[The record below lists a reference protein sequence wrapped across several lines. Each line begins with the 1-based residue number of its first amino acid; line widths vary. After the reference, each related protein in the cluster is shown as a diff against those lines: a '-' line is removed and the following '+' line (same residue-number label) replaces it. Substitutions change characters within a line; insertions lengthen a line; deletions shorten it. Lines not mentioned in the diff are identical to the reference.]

1 MSAGTLTLTNNSD
14 LVSGA
19 GTSFS
24 TELTAGDFVV
34 ATVGGVTYTL
44 PVKSVEGDTE
54 ITLISKYPG
63 PTQQGSAWNAVP
75 RATQNQV
82 TAALVV
88 QSTEALRGLNYD
100 KQNWQAVFSVDGHI
114 TVMLPDGSSF
124 SGPSWLSIANILN
137 TLDVE
142 YLEQLAA
149 QINQDAQQVETD
161 KNTVVETATQ
171 VSTDAQAAS
180 AAATGAQ
187 GSASN
192 AAESETNAEGYKELA
207 RKYALNPEDDPVTG
221 GEYSA
226 FHYSEKARQSAAEAA
241 SHNPAEA
248 LVKSLNLSDLADRA
262 AAWLNVRPLG
272 ATPLAGA
279 PVNDNDAA
287 TKQWVENLVA
297 GGVVGA
303 TMNGVQ
309 NYGVGEKTLW
319 DSRAFIPQWAVPS
332 DGQLLDR
339 SVWPEL
345 WAHAQMHSP
354 IDDAEWLSTPSK
366 RGMWSKGDGSTTFRA
381 PDLNGVQDGSIKGL
395 YGRGDGGGFYVPGH
409 VFENGAPDAIGR
421 INMRDLIDSSGGHF
435 LNVGSAAQPGM
446 CYPPYFGTYPGVIG
460 GFSAAPSATATT
472 SVTVQEFALSRANAA
487 YGRST
492 LEVRGNNFAGVW
504 IIRAS
509 GGFIAA
515 NTSWSVINEGNS
527 DNAGVWNNGG
537 VIRSTYKINGQE
549 VAACSMLLT
558 EAIDSQG
565 YRNARAQFSVSN
577 KQGNEYFFNFN
588 ENGIFQSSNG
598 KFVFA
603 NDVYSSG
610 AIYSNSSINAGVSGV
625 IRSRAAEANEIYMQ
639 AAPAGQTT
647 GLYINYL
654 GGNWYNGRWTLGGIR
669 SSSTLLQRVQLN
681 VSDGGGTNASYM
693 FSPNGVAQGAQ
704 WQNTS
709 DRRVKS
715 CIETIPNPLEVMRS
729 IRGYSWSYE
738 PYGTQGF
745 GFMADEAE
753 KHFPGAVKT
762 TEDFEVEM
770 PDGSKIGDVKSVD
783 TYGIAAA
790 LHHEAILAMMD
801 QIEELKAE
809 IKKLKG
815 E

>member
-100 KQNWQAVFSVDGHI
+100 KQNWQAVFSVDGNI

-142 YLEQLAA
+142 YLDQLAA
-149 QINQDAQQVETD
+149 QIKEDAQQVEAD

-187 GSASN
+187 GSASD

-207 RKYALNPEDDPVTG
+207 RKYALNPEDNPVTG
-221 GEYSA
+221 SEYSA
-226 FHYSEKARQSAAEAA
+226 FHYSEKAKKSASEAA

-262 AAWLNVRPLG
+262 AAWLNIRPLG
-272 ATPLAGA
+272 ATPLAGD
-279 PVNDNDAA
+279 PVNPYDAT
-287 TKQWVENLVA
+287 TKRWVENLVA
-297 GGVVGA
+297 AGGGVGP
-303 TMNGVQ
+303 TLNGVQ
-309 NYGVGEKTLW
+309 NFGVGERTLW
-319 DSRAFIPQWAVPS
+319 DSRAFIPPWALPQ
-332 DGQLLDR
+332 DGQLVNRED
-339 SVWPEL
+339 WPEL
-345 WAHAQMHSP
+345 WAHAQMHSL
-354 IDDAEWLSTPSK
+354 IDDAVWLDDKTK
-366 RGMWSKGDGSTTFRA
+366 RGSYSNGNGTTTFRL
-381 PDLNGVQDGSIKGL
+381 PDTNGVQDGSIRGL
-395 YGRGDGGGFYVPGH
+395 YGRGDGGGFYVPGT
-409 VFENGAPDAIGR
+409 VFENGAPDITGYSSSLWGGQNPNSTGVFGGTTFTNFPNEGTTTTTAATR
-421 INMRDLIDSSGGHF
+421 ISVRVL
-435 LNVGSAAQPGM
+435 
-446 CYPPYFGTYPGVIG
+446 
-460 GFSAAPSATATT
+460 GFEA
-472 SVTVQEFALSRANAA
+472 SRSNAA
-487 YGRST
+487 YGRSPG
-492 LEVRGNNFAGVW
+492 EVRGNNFAAVW
-504 IIRAS
+504 IVRAS
-509 GGFIAA
+509 GGFTAA
-515 NTSWSVINEGNS
+515 NTLWSVINGDDAAPGAGVYVSGGTVRSEYHVAGSRVSSCAMRSLMHDDNVDGVFTVSNVKTGATTEWYFS
-527 DNAGVWNNGG
+527 DNGS
-537 VIRSTYKINGQE
+537 IRSNKGDVKFDGLI
-549 VAACSMLLT
+549 
-558 EAIDSQG
+558 
-565 YRNARAQFSVSN
+565 RSN
-577 KQGNEYFFNFN
+577 DNNIVCGPGKAFVIPASEGTDANEMRMYNW
-588 ENGIFQSSNG
+588 G
-598 KFVFA
+598 
-603 NDVYSSG
+603 SSG
-610 AIYSNSSINAGVSGV
+610 AIPTGAYVNSIWGK
-625 IRSRAAEANEIYMQ
+625 
-639 AAPAGQTT
+639 
-647 GLYINYL
+647 
-654 GGNWYNGRWTLGGIR
+654 WYNGSYQFGGIR
-669 SSSTLLQRVQLN
+669 SASTALQRVQLN
-681 VSDGGGTNASYM
+681 VNDGLGNGSSYM
-693 FSPNGVAQGAQ
+693 FNPNGVAQAAQ

-715 CIETIPNPLEVMRS
+715 CIETIPDPLAVMRS
-729 IRGYSWSYE
+729 MRGYSWFYE

-762 TEDFEVEM
+762 TDDFELEM
-770 PDGSKIGDVKSVD
+770 PDGSKIDDVKSVD

-801 QIEELKAE
+801 QIAELKAE

>member
-100 KQNWQAVFSVDGHI
+100 KQNWQAVFGVDGNI

-124 SGPSWLSIANILN
+124 SGPSWLSIANILK

-187 GSASN
+187 GSAYD

-207 RKYALNPEDDPVTG
+207 RKYALNPEDNPVTG
-221 GEYSA
+221 SEYSA
-226 FHYSEKARQSAAEAA
+226 LHYSEKARKSAAEAA

-262 AAWLNVRPLG
+262 AAWLNVRPIG
-272 ATPLAGA
+272 ATPLAGD
-279 PVNDNDAA
+279 PVSDYDAT
-287 TKQWVENLVA
+287 TKRWVINYVGN
-297 GGVVGA
+297 GGGTGP

-309 NYGVGEKTLW
+309 NYGVGERTLW
-319 DSRAFIPQWAVPS
+319 DSRAFIPSWALPQ
-332 DGQLLDR
+332 DGQIVNRAD
-339 SVWPEL
+339 WPEL
-345 WAHAQMHSP
+345 WAHAQMHTP
-354 IDDAEWLSTPSK
+354 IEDATWLANPSQ
-366 RGMWSKGDGSTTFRA
+366 RGMYSRGDGSTTFRM
-381 PDLNGVQDGSIKGL
+381 PDLNGVQSGSIRGL
-395 YGRGDGGGFYVPGH
+395 YGRGDGGGYYVPGY
-409 VFENGAPDAIGR
+409 VFENGAPDITGY
-421 INMRDLIDSSGGHF
+421 GG
-435 LNVGSAAQPGM
+435 
-446 CYPPYFGTYPGVIG
+446 GVVSYGAG
-460 GFSAAPSATATT
+460 GAFRQNATT
-472 SVTVQEFALSRANAA
+472 RTNLASGSDLGCRTFDFAASWSNSA
-487 YGRST
+487 YGRSP
-492 LEVRGNNFAGVW
+492 LEIRGNNFAGVW
-504 IIRAS
+504 IVRAS
-509 GGFIAA
+509 GGFTAA
-515 NTSWSVINEGNS
+515 NTLWSVINS
-527 DNAGVWNNGG
+527 DATLPPNGTQVSG
-537 VIRSTYKINGQE
+537 GQVISTYKTDHGDQIDASFRVSKTIGNQYTYAVIKASDSAVTSSDFFFGSNG
-549 VAACSMLLT
+549 SFIMP
-558 EAIDSQG
+558 
-565 YRNARAQFSVSN
+565 N
-577 KQGNEYFFNFN
+577 
-588 ENGIFQSSNG
+588 NGIVATNPAG
-598 KFVFA
+598 
-603 NDVYSSG
+603 G
-610 AIYSNSSINAGVSGV
+610 AIRHECTIKTRGVVTDNGDGV
-625 IRSRAAEANEIYMQ
+625 VVLGAEANNL
-639 AAPAGQTT
+639 ALHSAPAGQTQ
-647 GLYINYL
+647 GNYINLIQGRWYA
-654 GGNWYNGRWTLGGIR
+654 GNWTLGGVR
-669 SSSTLLQRVQLN
+669 GSSQDLLRAQLN
-681 VSDGGGTNASYM
+681 VTGGSSGLNAS
-693 FSPNGVAQGAQ
+693 FLFGADGVGRAAQ
-704 WQNTS
+704 WVSSS

-715 CIETIPNPLEVMRS
+715 LWEIIPEPLNVMKS
-729 IRGYSWSYE
+729 IRGYSWYYE
-738 PYGTQGF
+738 PWGTQGF
-745 GFMADEAE
+745 GFMSDEVE
-753 KHFPGAVKT
+753 KFFPGAVK
-762 TEDFEVEM
+762 EQEGYSVEM
-770 PDGSKIGDVKSVD
+770 PDGSKINNVKSVD